1 METPEENH
9 AKTTIMVG
17 LILFIVAS
25 EAIAQACI
33 KKCKMT
39 QKWHFYLLAVFF
51 YGLVCAGLYNMYSY
65 KSMGI
70 ANLLWS
76 CLSIITMLTVGVLF
90 FHEHVNKYDIIG
102 IILIFS
108 GLSLVFIKG
117 H

>member
-1 METPEENH
+1 MTPTDEKD
-9 AKTTIMVG
+9 AKTRVMLA

-76 CLSIITMLTVGVLF
+76 CLSIITMLTVGVIF
-90 FHEHVNKYDIIG
+90 FHEEVNYYDILG

-108 GLSLVFIKG
+108 GLALVFIKG